1 MKHIRIL
8 IASIALLI
16 AAAMTAGAPNRIFS
30 NIPKTEGLTSVYI
43 SPAAMKLGLSMT
55 DTFISGKKID
65 GLGGAISNP
74 RGMEV
79 LTTEIPR
86 IAAMLRKE
94 VEATVEKLGMVLF
107 LNANENNSEDVN
119 IYVGNQSADGTTISD
134 ILIVA
139 ADGNEFSV
147 VYIGGDIAADVILQQ

>member
-55 DTFISGKKID
+55 DTFISGNKID
-65 GLGGAISNP
+65 GIGAAISNP

-86 IAAMLRKE
+86 IAAMLQKE

-147 VYIGGDIAADVILQQ
+147 VYIGGDIAADVILQ